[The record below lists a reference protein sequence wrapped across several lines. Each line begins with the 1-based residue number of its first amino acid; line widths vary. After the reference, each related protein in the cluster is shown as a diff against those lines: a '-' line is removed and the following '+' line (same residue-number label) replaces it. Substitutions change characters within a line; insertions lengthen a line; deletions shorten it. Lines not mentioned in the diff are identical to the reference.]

1 MTGRPRTTRQE
12 CRTGQ
17 PRTTRRPDTSARRL
31 AAAHAIWRSR
41 RRRST
46 GDTAFTLYALG
57 LVLLIVVAPVIVSL
71 WMWLTGP
78 AGGALLLSARVP
90 ETASTVTA
98 VLWVSALLLGRR
110 RGPALLPSFLLHA
123 VTASD
128 IRRSLAL
135 RRPVIQ
141 WAAVLMTICAGAA
154 ALAAGVL
161 TAVGQSQAADVLVFG
176 VTGAAAGLV
185 AVILW
190 LVGQAH
196 PRVTG
201 PVAMLLLALAA
212 LGLVL
217 PALGAAL
224 GPVLPWGW
232 MGLLY
237 PGTASGTV
245 SGLVSG
251 QDVLPLVGLVV
262 LAGAGV
268 AAAPV
273 LLSRIPSARLQEQA
287 ARWERAV
294 AGASALD
301 LRVSRA
307 AYTTGPGR
315 GGTLRA
321 VRPGRRLWVTIV
333 VSDAIA
339 QVRTPGRLLG
349 ALGAATV
356 AGVLLATSFPAGVPT
371 VLAAGA
377 AGTVIHVASGS
388 LSAGL
393 RYAADVAGDYPLFG
407 ISDRR
412 LVSLHAIFPLVVLL
426 LALVPSSV
434 VAALIGG
441 AAPGPAVVGTGAL
454 AVLAVALQ
462 VAGALKGPFPPALLT
477 PVNTPAGD
485 VSVVLQIM
493 WAGGEL
499 ALVILGTM
507 SLVAA
512 SVTPWPFLVIL
523 ACTGSL
529 LLTRWA
535 HRR

>member
-1 MTGRPRTTRQE
+1 MTGRTRTTGQVR
-12 CRTGQ
+12 RTGQ
-17 PRTTRRPDTSARRL
+17 SRTIRRRDSSTRRL

-41 RRRST
+41 RGRSAS
-46 GDTAFTLYALG
+46 DTAFTLYALG
-57 LVLLIVVAPVIVSL
+57 LVLLIIVAPVIVSL

-78 AGGALLLSARVP
+78 AGGALLLSAHAP

-201 PVAMLLLALAA
+201 PVAMLLLAIAA

-217 PALGAAL
+217 PALGSAL

-273 LLSRIPSARLQEQA
+273 LLSRIPSARFQEQA

-371 VLAAGA
+371 ALAAGA

-412 LVSLHAIFPLVVLL
+412 LVSLHAIFPLAVLL

-462 VAGALKGPFPPALLT
+462 VAGALNGPLPPALLT